1 MKFHGRISM
10 LLIFGAVLSLNPA
23 FAAQPPFYQGK
34 NITFLINFS
43 AGGPTDIEG
52 RIVARHLARHIPGN
66 PAVIVQNMSGAGGVT
81 GINFLGE
88 AAKKD
93 ALTLGYFTGP
103 YNHHMMK
110 SSTLR
115 TDLMKVPF
123 IASVGSVTVCYIRA
137 DVAPGIKKPTDIAKA
152 ERFRAGGLSFDSNKD
167 LRFRLAF
174 DILGL
179 KYDYVTGYNSSND
192 ARLAVQRNEI
202 QYHDENIPG
211 YRGVVEPQL
220 VKTGIVTPL
229 YYHDLIAP
237 DGTMRKSPDYPELN
251 SFTEIYTANSRQS
264 ADGNQIRNA
273 EGGKYGEPEPQPGGF
288 VTAQIRPRKQSLRCD
303 RLLQRCP
310 RTKNLSLRQ
319 RKSCVF
325 SRVSML
331 GKMAKNCGIKCSGRP
346 PKSSTSCGSLL
357 NRRGS
362 NDFRFWTRIIKKR
375 AREGK
380 LPATY
385 GFRTEATLL

>member
-1 MKFHGRISM
+1 MTSLRRTAF
-10 LLIFGAVLSLNPA
+10 LLLVALIALCAPA
-23 FAAQPPFYQGK
+23 FAAEKAFYQGK
-34 NITFLINFS
+34 TITFLINFS

-52 RIVARHLARHIPGN
+52 RIVARYLARHIPGN
-66 PAVIVQNMSGAGGVT
+66 PLIVVQNMSGAGGVT
-81 GINFLGE
+81 GINYLGE
-88 AAKKD
+88 KAKPD

-110 SSTLR
+110 STTLR
-115 TDLMKVPF
+115 TDLMKVPY
-123 IASVGSVTVCYIRA
+123 IASVGSVTVCYIRS

-229 YYHDLIAP
+229 YYHDVIKP
-237 DGTMRKSPDYPELN
+237 DGTMGKSPDYPELD
-251 SFTEIYTANSRQS
+251 SFTEIYTQIHGKAPTGIKYETLKAANMASQ
-264 ADGNQIRNA
+264 
-273 EGGKYGEPEPQPGGF
+273 
-288 VTAQIRPRKQSLRCD
+288 
-303 RLLQRCP
+303 
-310 RTKNLSLRQ
+310 NLSRVALLPPNSPKEAVLALRQ
-319 RKSCVF
+319 AFTALSKDEEFIAEAKKVMRFQPRFDVGEDGERLRDKVLRAPTEVVDFVRKF
-325 SRVSML
+325 
-331 GKMAKNCGIKCSGRP
+331 I
-346 PKSSTSCGSLL
+346 
-357 NRRGS
+357 
-362 NDFRFWTRIIKKR
+362 DE
-375 AREGK
+375 ARK
-380 LPATY
+380 
-385 GFRTEATLL
+385 

>member
-1 MKFHGRISM
+1 MKFYRS
-10 LLIFGAVLSLNPA
+10 LILALWGLILFGASGE
-23 FAAQPPFYQGK
+23 AAEKAFYQGK
-34 NITFLINFS
+34 TITFLINFS

-66 PAVIVQNMSGAGGVT
+66 PTIVVQNMSGAGGVT

-88 AAKKD
+88 KAKQD

-115 TDLMKVPF
+115 VDLMKVPF
-123 IASVGSVTVCYIRA
+123 IAAVGSVTVCYIRS
-137 DVAPGIKKPTDIAKA
+137 DVPPGIKKPTDIAKA

-229 YYHDLIAP
+229 YYHDVVKP
-237 DGTMRKSPDYPELN
+237 DGTMGKSPDYPELN
-251 SFTEIYTANSRQS
+251 SFTEVYMQIHGNAPTGIKYEVLKAANMASQNLSRVALLPPNSPKEAVVAVRQAFAS
-264 ADGNQIRNA
+264 LSKDEEFLA
-273 EGGKYGEPEPQPGGF
+273 EGKKVMRFQPRFEVGEDGERLRERVLKAPPEVVDF
-288 VTAQIRPRKQSLRCD
+288 VRQFIEQARK
-303 RLLQRCP
+303 
-310 RTKNLSLRQ
+310 
-319 RKSCVF
+319 
-325 SRVSML
+325 
-331 GKMAKNCGIKCSGRP
+331 
-346 PKSSTSCGSLL
+346 
-357 NRRGS
+357 
-362 NDFRFWTRIIKKR
+362 
-375 AREGK
+375 
-380 LPATY
+380 
-385 GFRTEATLL
+385 